1 MLNLLR
7 LYIPIS
13 FNFSL
18 ERLKQKN
25 NSIDR
30 LRVCMHLSSWG
41 FWPQSSDLARIN
53 GFLARGRRF
62 NFATGTNRQ
71 QMPAGDHCLC
81 ALCNEQ
87 LNINAAQIQATD
99 SFSMLQTVS
108 ASTIPPYT
116 STYRSWK
123 LNIVEKAETNKGVRS
138 FNYICRMRELNNA
151 EL

>member
-1 MLNLLR
+1 
-7 LYIPIS
+7 
-13 FNFSL
+13 
-18 ERLKQKN
+18 
-25 NSIDR
+25 
-30 LRVCMHLSSWG
+30 MHLSSWG

>member
-41 FWPQSSDLARIN
+41 FWPQSSDLPRIN
-53 GFLARGRRF
+53 GFLTTGRRF
-62 NFATGTNRQ
+62 NFRTGTKRQ
-71 QMPAGDHCLC
+71 QMATADHCLC
-81 ALCNEQ
+81 AFCNEQ
-87 LNINAAQIQATD
+87 LIAAQRQAAD
-99 SFSMLQTVS
+99 SFSILQTVS
-108 ASTIPPYT
+108 ASTVPPYT
-116 STYRSWK
+116 STYRSWN
-123 LNIVEKAETNKGVRS
+123 LHIVEKAE
-138 FNYICRMRELNNA
+138 
-151 EL
+151 